1 MSPFLYHSM
10 FFFKKKD
17 WFSDDLLFL
26 FRSLEQNG
34 DPTTATGGGGG
45 PRSWKGNTQKF
56 PLNAS
61 WADLINHCQTEH
73 TKACEDM
80 EKLSPS
86 QLAEMK
92 QRTR

>member
-1 MSPFLYHSM
+1 MLVSGSKLGKRKETDDFM
-10 FFFKKKD
+10 MKKI
-17 WFSDDLLFL
+17 
-26 FRSLEQNG
+26 RSLEQNP
-34 DPTTATGGGGG
+34 DATTAE
-45 PRSWKGNTQKF
+45 RRKAKANTKKF
-56 PLNAS
+56 PLNVS

-92 QRTR
+92 QRMPVASTR

>member
-1 MSPFLYHSM
+1 MFVSG
-10 FFFKKKD
+10 FFFFINRKKKR
-17 WFSDDLLFL
+17 LRLV
-26 FRSLEQNG
+26 FRSLEQN
-34 DPTTATGGGGG
+34 PEATTAE
-45 PRSWKGNTQKF
+45 RRKSKANTQKF

>member
-1 MSPFLYHSM
+1 MLIP
-10 FFFKKKD
+10 KD
-17 WFSDDLLFL
+17 V
-26 FRSLEQNG
+26 RSLEQNS
-34 DPTTATGGGGG
+34 DTTTAE
-45 PRSWKGNTQKF
+45 RRKAKANTKKF

-61 WADLINHCQTEH
+61 WTDLISHCQTEH

-92 QRTR
+92 QRMPQSASMR

>member
-1 MSPFLYHSM
+1 MA
-10 FFFKKKD
+10 FFFFDQSKKEKLMT
-17 WFSDDLLFL
+17 SLV
-26 FRSLEQNG
+26 FRSLEQN
-34 DPTTATGGGGG
+34 PEATTAE
-45 PRSWKGNTQKF
+45 RRKSKANTQKF

>member
-1 MSPFLYHSM
+1 M
-10 FFFKKKD
+10 FPGFVFI
-17 WFSDDLLFL
+17 FQLFPSI
-26 FRSLEQNG
+26 RSLEQNG

>member
-1 MSPFLYHSM
+1 MMTPLFD
-10 FFFKKKD
+10 FFFY
-17 WFSDDLLFL
+17 
-26 FRSLEQNG
+26 RSLEQNV
-34 DPTTATGGGGG
+34 DATTAERRKSRT
-45 PRSWKGNTQKF
+45 NTQKF

>member
-1 MSPFLYHSM
+1 M
-10 FFFKKKD
+10 FN
-17 WFSDDLLFL
+17 LV
-26 FRSLEQNG
+26 FRSLEKNG
-34 DPTTATGGGGG
+34 DTNTSTDPGGGGEQG
-45 PRSWKGNTQKF
+45 KPKGVTQKF

-73 TKACEDM
+73 TKTCEDM

>member
-1 MSPFLYHSM
+1 M
-10 FFFKKKD
+10 
-17 WFSDDLLFL
+17 
-26 FRSLEQNG
+26 EQN
-34 DPTTATGGGGG
+34 PELTMTEKLKAK
-45 PRSWKGNTQKF
+45 SNTKKF

-73 TKACEDM
+73 AKACEDM

-92 QRTR
+92 QRMPSVTSA